1 MIPYG
6 FFDILYEA
14 RMLPKEFK
22 TVKIEALKPILKG
35 GGTWASLWRVMYYTR
50 KFRYITQDQ
59 LRQIDGIDDRVS
71 SIPKLRIFCDLKY
84 FRESS
89 NEVFTATNEVMGL
102 LQKVGCQTRFLP
114 AVTEGAGKI
123 NALAN
128 TSAFIKALKVP
139 NFYEIIFPEFTYI
152 DPDAL
157 LIQKYED
164 KYKLTFLEIESEKF
178 GWNNYLENKQENY
191 LKLAKDIAFY
201 DFWKTASKILGLR
214 VPTKQELKFSVTF
227 VCSLDRKFG
236 NGFKFKEHL

>member
-1 MIPYG
+1 
-6 FFDILYEA
+6 
-14 RMLPKEFK
+14 MLPEVFK
-22 TVKIEALKPILKG
+22 IVKIEALKPILKG

-71 SIPKLRIFCDLKY
+71 TLPKLRILCDLKY

-89 NEVFTATNEVMGL
+89 KEVFTATNEVMGL
-102 LQKVGCQTRFLP
+102 LQKVGCLTRFLP
-114 AVTEGAGKI
+114 AVTEGEGGI

-139 NFYEIIFPEFTYI
+139 DYYDLIFPEFTYI

-157 LIQKYED
+157 LVQKYGE
-164 KYKLTFLEIESEKF
+164 KYKLTFLEVESEKF
-178 GWNNYLENKQENY
+178 GWDNYLENKRDNY

-201 DFWKTASKILGLR
+201 DFWKEASRILGLR
-214 VPTKQELKFSVTF
+214 IPTKQELKFNVTF
-227 VCSLDRKFG
+227 VCSLKRDFG
-236 NGFKFKEHL
+236 KCFNFKEQL